1 MKCPNRASHRFT
13 WPGREESF
21 VCMGH
26 SDKVRNIA
34 DAMGFLCQ
42 LHPIHESDF
51 DGKMCQQE
59 LSIT

>member
-1 MKCPNRASHRFT
+1 MKCPNRAEYRFT

-26 SDKVRNIA
+26 AEKVKNISN
-34 DAMGFLCQ
+34 AMGFFCQ

-51 DGKMCQQE
+51 DGETCRQE
-59 LSIT
+59 ISIT